1 LEPTF
6 FTMATLC
13 SRIAIDFRRESQ
25 QNAGAL
31 ATVGYGTALAPVRTA
46 IRQGKRIEV
55 VATET
60 RPKLQGARLT
70 AFELKQDKIPVTLI
84 TDTMV
89 GHVMQNRM
97 VSKVIVGADRILAT
111 GHVINKIGTLA
122 VAILANHFRIPF
134 YAAAPHSSFDLKAM
148 PDQVV
153 IEERDPRE
161 IAFVGDYRIAP
172 KGVQTLNP
180 AFDITEPELI
190 TGIITNLGVIH
201 QPLEENIM
209 RLL

>member
-1 LEPTF
+1 
-6 FTMATLC
+6 M
-13 SRIAIDFRRESQ
+13 
-25 QNAGAL
+25 
-31 ATVGYGTALAPVRTA
+31 
-46 IRQGKRIEV
+46 
-55 VATET
+55 ATET

-111 GHVINKIGTLA
+111 GHVVNKIGTLA

-134 YAAAPHSSFDLKAM
+134 YPAAPHSSFDLKAR

-209 RLL
+209 RLLGREL